1 MLIHYYK
8 DQVVEVFAV
17 LVLAAAGSATLL
29 STPDSES
36 TGPGPKPFAGVEA
49 INERAGVKPGPGL
62 DTIRA
67 SEEGMLAISLMPIQ
81 GDHHGSCRI
90 HTAWCDAEIL
100 LLSIN
105 QEDGK
110 GRPSAPSPIP

>member
-36 TGPGPKPFAGVEA
+36 TGPGPKPVAGVEA

-62 DTIRA
+62 NMIGA
-67 SEEGMLAISLMPIQ
+67 SEEGLLAIGLMPPE
-81 GDHHGSCRI
+81 GSHRGSCRI

-100 LLSIN
+100 LLSI
-105 QEDGK
+105 QEDEK